1 MSTPESKIAADIAD
15 VKAWWKEF
23 PVYGGMIAGAILA
36 LVIRHF
42 I

>member
-1 MSTPESKIAADIAD
+1 MSTGESEVKADIAK

-23 PVYGGMIAGAILA
+23 PVYAGIIAGAILA
-36 LVIRHF
+36 LVVRHF

>member
-1 MSTPESKIAADIAD
+1 MSTGESEVQSDIAK

-23 PVYGGMIAGAILA
+23 PVYGGMIAGAIIA
-36 LVIRHF
+36 LVVRHF

>member
-1 MSTPESKIAADIAD
+1 MADEVQKVETDIAA

-23 PVYGGMIAGAILA
+23 PVYAGMIAGAIIA
-36 LVIRHF
+36 LVVRHF

>member
-1 MSTPESKIAADIAD
+1 MSTPEQKVEADITK

-36 LVIRHF
+36 LVVRHF